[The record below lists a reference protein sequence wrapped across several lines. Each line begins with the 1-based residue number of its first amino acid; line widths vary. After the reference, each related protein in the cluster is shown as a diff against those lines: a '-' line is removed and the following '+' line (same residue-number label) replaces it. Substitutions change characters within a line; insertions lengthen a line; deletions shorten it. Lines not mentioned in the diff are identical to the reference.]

1 MRTTLTSF
9 DGYPR
14 ADIDIA
20 QIRTTRARIIHL
32 RNDHKAVMDRIEKAL
47 HSHFAESE
55 KAAVE
60 EEAEERK
67 KIGITTHGTNGANA
81 SINGTG
87 NGNGNAVGV
96 GVGVTLQPAFAFVN
110 TITPS
115 SPASTAGLKP
125 GDRIIAF
132 GDANWRNHE
141 KLAKVAQIVGRS
153 EGRRIEVVVAREQQG
168 VLTLGLVPRRDWGGR
183 GTLGCHL
190 KEV

>member
-1 MRTTLTSF
+1 M
-9 DGYPR
+9 
-14 ADIDIA
+14 
-20 QIRTTRARIIHL
+20 Q
-32 RNDHKAVMDRIEKAL
+32 EW
-47 HSHFAESE
+47 
-55 KAAVE
+55 
-60 EEAEERK
+60 
-67 KIGITTHGTNGANA
+67 KITNIPSLVACGCGSTNGWLLLHGKSLIDDSVDVADLG
-81 SINGTG
+81 SRGRGGECERREEDCDDG
-87 NGNGNAVGV
+87 NVGV

>member
-55 KAAVE
+55 KAAE
-60 EEAEERK
+60 EEEEERK
-67 KIGITTHGTNGANA
+67 KISTSSQQITNGTNA
-81 SINGTG
+81 SASGNGYT
-87 NGNGNAVGV
+87 NGNG
-96 GVGVTLQPAFAFVN
+96 TQTQQQLAFAIVN
-110 TITPS
+110 TVTPN
-115 SPASTAGLKP
+115 SPAETAGLKA
-125 GDRIIAF
+125 GDRILQF

-190 KEV
+190 KEA